1 MFKVC
6 TVFIASLFLVPIALA
21 DPCEADLPS
30 KAGTVFTGKV
40 KYIVDGD
47 GICVGTSSDKNTWIE
62 VRLVDF
68 NAPELSTPEGKLA
81 KKQMKKLAMGKRA
94 QCVTKRG
101 RTGRTTS
108 WDRVHAS
115 CMIEG
120 ASLAS
125 LLREAGVPEG
135 GN

>member
-1 MFKVC
+1 MLKAYALL
-6 TVFIASLFLVPIALA
+6 IAAALGAASATA
-21 DPCEADLPS
+21 DPCEAPLPS
-30 KAGTVFTGKV
+30 KAGTVFTGTV
-40 KYIVDGD
+40 QYIVDGD
-47 GICVGTSSDKNTWIE
+47 GICVGTSADENTWIE

-68 NAPELSTPEGKLA
+68 DAPELNTSDGAFA
-81 KKQMKKLAMGKRA
+81 KKEIEKLAMGKQA
-94 QCVTKRG
+94 ECVTTSG

-115 CMIEG
+115 CMING